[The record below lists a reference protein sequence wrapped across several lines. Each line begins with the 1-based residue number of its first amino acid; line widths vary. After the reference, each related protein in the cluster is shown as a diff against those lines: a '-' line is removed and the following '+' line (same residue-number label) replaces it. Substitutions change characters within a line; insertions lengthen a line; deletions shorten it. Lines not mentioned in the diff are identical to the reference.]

1 METKLGPSTFGKYS
15 FTVIPVEI
23 DRIPAA
29 PTGADAVFS
38 PTNQDLVYNRTLER
52 PQFFSML
59 DASALLWNARAYHNP
74 ADTNR
79 PRVNGMEEEEGQV
92 DSMHYWCRT
101 LTESFLFAR
110 QRHKTRYP
118 TDKNHSMSYEMFVKT
133 NPSESFPTDLIGSVC
148 DDTFQKLFPLLPKN
162 HRLRDDIRRMRA
174 LNVLWGDLPAYR
186 STQQGHHV
194 RGAWMPLAVSHHVA
208 LLQSV
213 GLFDTR
219 YQIPRNP
226 WCVHNGQGVSR
237 IFNQSYH
244 SVYHTDSYRA
254 DHFKQW
260 IDHACRY
267 QTPRSGKDCYY
278 PFSQYGGTPVS
289 ADFVHHKVEVCKTE
303 SLKERHRQLVYNRFG
318 FTGALRIGQ
327 QFHDTGLLQDL
338 YQATY
343 RSFADLS
350 REQRNMTNADAHY
363 ISNFMA
369 YARTHSII
377 ALASCNQGT
386 EEPSVPRI
394 VRNLYRLYVDTYE
407 CMGPRVEDDGVPCVM
422 GFLPSAVNRKDDRP
436 VVLYAGS
443 LTCLNT
449 KLERF
454 CNSDANRNERVCQ
467 IYKQLYLNDATVLFN
482 RMLRAERRRLLHIK
496 NFRRAASKR
505 GANYVWED
513 FKTDLIDL
521 QDAYIEFLQTTV
533 LGMLLE
539 SGADLNNVPLHLLEP
554 RELEVSLFEEDE
566 NILGN
571 DYLTPAT
578 RERIPTMD
586 FSGDNLSRVQ
596 MAILSLIPPNHRIL
610 GTLKLN
616 QSTQIIDLEHARKQV
631 QRETIE
637 SNKKVWERYSEALVS
652 AAFGQKVLE
661 FDGPIDFSFDMSAIK
676 DPLLESENL
685 KKRIS
690 TSQSQASSSI
700 SRTVRNSSL
709 QQERGPDSAIAMN
722 TVDVQRALT
731 AIRSRVAKDHART
744 GRPMILCLESL
755 RVPEHMKRMLRVE
768 YK

>member
-1 METKLGPSTFGKYS
+1 
-15 FTVIPVEI
+15 
-23 DRIPAA
+23 
-29 PTGADAVFS
+29 
-38 PTNQDLVYNRTLER
+38 
-52 PQFFSML
+52 ML
-59 DASALLWNARAYHNP
+59 DASAILWNARLYYNP

-79 PRVNGMEEEEGQV
+79 PTVNATEEEDGHV

-110 QRHKTRYP
+110 QRHKALYK
-118 TDKNHSMSYEMFVKT
+118 TDSTEVNARPQNMYEMFVKT

-148 DDTFQKLFPLLPKN
+148 DDTFKKLFPLLPMN

-186 STQQGHHV
+186 SNVQGHHV
-194 RGAWMPLAVSHHVA
+194 RGAWMPLSVSHHVA

-267 QTPRSGKDCYY
+267 QPPRGGKDCYY

-289 ADFVHHKVEVCKTE
+289 ADFVHHRVEVCTTE

-338 YQATY
+338 YQEKY

-350 REQRNMTNADAHY
+350 REQRDMPEAKTHY

-496 NFRRAASKR
+496 NFKRAASKR
-505 GANYVWED
+505 GASYGWED
-513 FKTDLIDL
+513 FKSNLIDL

-578 RERIPTMD
+578 REMIPTMD

-700 SRTVRNSSL
+700 SRTVRNSGL

-731 AIRSRVAKDHART
+731 AIRNKVAKDHART

-768 YK
+768 YR